1 MSIVKTVSIPKIGAT
16 SYHLFQV
23 MMMMK
28 QVRWPYTT
36 SVVENASQVK
46 VPQIGVAVAVMFVC
60 NRNAP
65 LAFR

>member
-1 MSIVKTVSIPKIGAT
+1 MSIEKTVSIPKNRG
-16 SYHLFQV
+16 YFLPFQV

-28 QVRWPYTT
+28 QARWPYTT